1 MFSGDSPHHQ
11 VGLRQILTILNGRL
25 AHASVGT
32 QSRYRHVLVLEPAG
46 MLLVTSGIK
55 EIAVFCR

>member
-1 MFSGDSPHHQ
+1 M
-11 VGLRQILTILNGRL
+11 TILNGRL